1 MTKTI
6 DLGIIPDSTMGENQ
20 RQEQKKES
28 KGAHRNMTPMLFF
41 FFTGSRKASCEA
53 RRHRA
58 KRIKMRLHRLAEGG
72 MNMKKIELIIR
83 PEKLEPLK
91 KILSKN
97 EYSGLTVMSAMGCGH
112 QKGYSEEFKKLGM
125 EINLLPKLY
134 VMTVILDE
142 DLDDILTEICEK
154 LSTGQVGDGK
164 IFITNVD
171 DVMRIRTGEHGE
183 SIL

>member
-1 MTKTI
+1 M
-6 DLGIIPDSTMGENQ
+6 D
-20 RQEQKKES
+20 
-28 KGAHRNMTPMLFF
+28 
-41 FFTGSRKASCEA
+41 
-53 RRHRA
+53 
-58 KRIKMRLHRLAEGG
+58 
-72 MNMKKIELIIR
+72 MKKIELIIR

-134 VMTVILDE
+134 VMTVMLDE

>member
-1 MTKTI
+1 
-6 DLGIIPDSTMGENQ
+6 
-20 RQEQKKES
+20 
-28 KGAHRNMTPMLFF
+28 
-41 FFTGSRKASCEA
+41 
-53 RRHRA
+53 
-58 KRIKMRLHRLAEGG
+58 
-72 MNMKKIELIIR
+72 MKKIELIIR

-134 VMTVILDE
+134 VMTVI
-142 DLDDILTEICEK
+142 CEK